1 MKKIIYGLIVAAAFI
16 LQMLRGYRINF
27 LDHNDGVSGGA
38 IPSMFA
44 VIVGAIL
51 VALVTALILYVINVI
66 VSKLQS

>member
-16 LQMLRGYRINF
+16 LQMLRGYGFFDR
-27 LDHNDGVSGGA
+27 NDYESGGA
-38 IPSMFA
+38 IPSMLA